1 MCKLTLSPRG
11 LRVFAR
17 RLALIRV
24 ETIDGRSDLADEAE
38 PTADGDESEHAS
50 KPSVH
55 ASFFVQ
61 VSSAQLSSAQLNSAQ
76 QGTARYESLTA
87 CYPTYPVTWYPTYL
101 SITYTVRLFPRHG
114 YPTIW
119 YGRTPPAWSVVCHA
133 ALCAAAIDPPIDRRR
148 ARRRLGRLGHW
159 RVIRVALCAVL
170 FKRSKAKRRNA
181 ARNMCGAITPPP
193 TFARKWSRRYG

>member
-11 LRVFAR
+11 LRVLAR

-61 VSSAQLSSAQLNSAQ
+61 VSSAQLSKAQHVMNHS
-76 QGTARYESLTA
+76 RH
-87 CYPTYPVTWYPTYL
+87 V
-101 SITYTVRLFPRHG
+101 IPRI
-114 YPTIW
+114 P
-119 YGRTPPAWSVVCHA
+119 
-133 ALCAAAIDPPIDRRR
+133 
-148 ARRRLGRLGHW
+148 
-159 RVIRVALCAVL
+159 
-170 FKRSKAKRRNA
+170 
-181 ARNMCGAITPPP
+181 
-193 TFARKWSRRYG
+193 